1 MPSKVSMKQL
11 LESGV
16 HFGHRA
22 RKWNPRMREFIYT
35 ERNGVHIIDL
45 QKTLTN
51 LHEIHDMI
59 RDEVQRGG
67 IILFVGTKRQAQETI
82 EMEATR
88 CGMPYVNQRWL
99 GGTLT
104 NWRTIK
110 QRIDTLKKLE
120 FDRDEGIF
128 DRLTKKERL
137 LMQREIERL
146 NLRLGGIRNMTK
158 LPSMLFIIDV
168 TRELTALDEANSLNI
183 PLIALVDTNGNPD
196 RVDYVIPSNDD
207 AIRSVRL
214 LTAAI
219 ADAVI
224 DGQNMR
230 KDQAAEGAA
239 GDFAESVAADIYGD
253 DDDDEAYLG
262 ASTLAKMRGGDL
274 NFDEDEFEGDSGFA
288 KGKRR

>member
-22 RKWNPRMREFIYT
+22 RKWNPQMREFIYT

-45 QKTLTN
+45 QKTLAN

-67 IILFVGTKRQAQETI
+67 IVLFVGTKRQAQETL
-82 EMEATR
+82 EAEAIR

-110 QRIDTLKKLE
+110 QRIDALKKLE
-120 FDRDEGIF
+120 SDRDEGVF

-137 LMQREIERL
+137 LKQRDIDRL
-146 NLRLGGIRNMTK
+146 NLRLGGIRNMSK

-183 PLIALVDTNGNPD
+183 PVVALVDTNGNPN

-207 AIRSVRL
+207 AIRAVRL

-224 DGQNMR
+224 EGQNMR
-230 KDQAAEGAA
+230 KDQNAESG

-253 DDDDEAYLG
+253 DDDDAAYLG

-274 NFDEDEFEGDSGFA
+274 SFEDETFEGDAGFS